1 MVLFTEIEEKTMSK
15 ALLFTATVTIQIDDT
30 SQLSDFLK
38 AIILETLPKPAS
50 DPKILLSSREAA
62 KLLAISERTLWG
74 FANSGRIL
82 KPIHFVTSV
91 RWNTNELHCWADA
104 GCPSNDEWMKMK
116 EKWMKE

>member
-50 DPKILLSSREAA
+50 DPKILLSSREVA
-62 KLLAISERTLWG
+62 KLLNISERTCQIRSYIETDPHWHQR
-74 FANSGRIL
+74 AMECN
-82 KPIHFVTSV
+82 
-91 RWNTNELHCWADA
+91 
-104 GCPSNDEWMKMK
+104 
-116 EKWMKE
+116 